1 MKLTQSFNLNILLT
15 LAALFTIGASFDQT
29 KKKLTASN
37 CIYFEFLNTID
48 SKVFDVIDSAYCIAY
63 IANDGRFR
71 VEVGPDYYVYDGDT
85 MYSYFWENNQVIIE
99 NPDPSDPIAAE
110 ISFVMKL
117 DEWYDS
123 KSMKEK
129 NAYKLTKKKDL
140 GGDIPDSMVIRIDD
154 KSADIKTIE
163 YHDINGDLNRIQ
175 IIEQVIDSTC
185 NSSRFVPDIPDSTE
199 KIRL

>member
-1 MKLTQSFNLNILLT
+1 MKLTQSLNLPVLLIF
-15 LAALFTIGASFDQT
+15 AAFLTTGASFDQT
-29 KKKLTASN
+29 KKKLNTSK
-37 CIYFEFLNTID
+37 CIYFQFLNTVD
-48 SKVFDVIDSAYCIAY
+48 SKVFDVVDSAYCIAY

-71 VEVGPDYYVYDGDT
+71 VEVGPDYYIYDSDT
-85 MYSYFWENNQVIIE
+85 LYSYFWDNNQIIIE
-99 NPDPSDPIAAE
+99 TPDPADPIAAE

-140 GGDIPDSMVIRIDD
+140 GGDIPDSMVIRIDNE
-154 KSADIKTIE
+154 SADINSIE
-163 YHDINGDLNRIQ
+163 YFDINGDLNRIQ
-175 IIEQVIDSTC
+175 ISEQVIDSTC
-185 NSSRFVPDIPDSTE
+185 NASRFVPDIPDSTE